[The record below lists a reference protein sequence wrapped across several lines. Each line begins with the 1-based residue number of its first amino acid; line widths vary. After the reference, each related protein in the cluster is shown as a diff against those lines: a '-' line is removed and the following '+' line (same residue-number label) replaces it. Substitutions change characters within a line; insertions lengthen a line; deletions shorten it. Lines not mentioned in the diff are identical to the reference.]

1 MFEKHNDKEASRKI
15 MKKRNDLSI
24 YKKILEEMNK
34 IYTMVGNKVYE
45 SPDYIENFYGLY
57 WQWIVD
63 LNKLNPQKREILR
76 RNSFIKEKEKR
87 KKGPYVIVSQWHL
100 LTPEE
105 KKANFLA
112 SFDGNQYRI
121 TVEKILG
128 TAYFVSERL
137 YLNREKI
144 FLSKLRTAPYRK
156 VNARP

>member
-1 MFEKHNDKEASRKI
+1 MAFI
-15 MKKRNDLSI
+15 
-24 YKKILEEMNK
+24 
-34 IYTMVGNKVYE
+34 
-45 SPDYIENFYGLY
+45 
-57 WQWIVD
+57 
-63 LNKLNPQKREILR
+63 NPR
-76 RNSFIKEKEKR
+76 R
-87 KKGPYVIVSQWHL
+87 
-100 LTPEE
+100 

-137 YLNREKI
+137 YLNREKK